1 MEYKVLSNGYKI
13 PDICFGTDIVDYKT
27 TFAEKTKQNVK
38 YIVKTFLG
46 KNTQKYKRDKGI
58 IECANHSI
66 ENGCIF
72 FDTSRAYGGS
82 ERMLQD
88 ALKKEK
94 REDYYICTKLN
105 NAAQLQNIPARKV
118 LEESLKQLGTDYVDL
133 YLLHWPVAGKYLEY
147 WKQLEELYKA
157 GVVKAIGVSNCKI
170 HHLEEIKKIAEIVPM
185 VDEVELHPLLSEVEL
200 RKYCRNN
207 GIQIMAYTSTA
218 RLDFRLKT
226 SKRLNSV
233 CKKYN
238 KSISQVILRWHIQN
252 NVIPIFNTSTI
263 SHFKDNMDVFD
274 FELDDDSMKII
285 DSLNINARTRYDSDN
300 CEWECL

>member
-1 MEYKVLSNGYKI
+1 M
-13 PDICFGTDIVDYKT
+13 
-27 TFAEKTKQNVK
+27 
-38 YIVKTFLG
+38 
-46 KNTQKYKRDKGI
+46 NTLI
-58 IECANHSI
+58 IQLKMDVF
-66 ENGCIF
+66 F